1 MGKKL
6 NLEWAHRNEPLKESD
21 IQQYCLEHQQQD
33 KLLTFAK
40 MKMISLR
47 MESLRIVKLRRILFK
62 VLPPN
67 W

>member
-6 NLEWAHRNEPLKESD
+6 NLEWAHLKEGLTESD
-21 IQQYCLEHQQQD
+21 IQQYCEEHQQQD
-33 KLLTFAK
+33 KLLIFAK
-40 MKMISLR
+40 MRMIRLR

-62 VLPPN
+62 VLPPY